1 MEKEFISSK
10 MEISLSS
17 IYISTQNNTIMNTT
31 RVAKEVSRNKY
42 SDEGISTYA
51 QTIKNNL
58 TDNPNFMNPNP
69 SVVELQ
75 KSIDELNVSIVNSK
89 NGTKEDTVIKNNKRS
104 ALESLLKKLANYVQD
119 TSNGD
124 AAMILSSGFDVVKKA
139 APVGPLPRVTGIEI
153 TPGTSRGSLN
163 LKWDVVEN
171 AYTYNVEYIEV
182 PSSETSVRK
191 RLSTSRSSIT
201 IPNLK
206 RGQQYAFQI
215 VAVGSDPTLNWS
227 DEVTSFVM

>member
-1 MEKEFISSK
+1 
-10 MEISLSS
+10 
-17 IYISTQNNTIMNTT
+17 MNTT
-31 RVAKEVSRNKY
+31 RTAKDVSRNKY

-51 QTIKNNL
+51 QSIKNDL
-58 TDNPNFMNPNP
+58 TDNPNFP
-69 SVVELQ
+69 SPSPTLTEIQ
-75 KSIDELNVSIVNSK
+75 KGIDELNIAIVNSK
-89 NGTKEDTVIKNNKRS
+89 NGTKEDTVIKKNKRA
-104 ALESLLKKLANYVQD
+104 ALETLLKKLANYVQD

-124 AAMILSSGFDVVKKA
+124 EAMILSSGFDIVRKA

-153 TPGTSRGSLN
+153 TAGTSRGSLN

-171 AYTYNVEYIEV
+171 AYTYNIEYIEV

-206 RGQQYAFQI
+206 RGQLYAFQI
-215 VAVGSDPTLNWS
+215 VAVGTDPTQNWS